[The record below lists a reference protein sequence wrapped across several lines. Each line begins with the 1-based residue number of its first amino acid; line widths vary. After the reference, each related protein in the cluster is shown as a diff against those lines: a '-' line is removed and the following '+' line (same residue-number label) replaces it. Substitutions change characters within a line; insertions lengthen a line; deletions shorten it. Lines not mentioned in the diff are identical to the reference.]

1 MKGCFSSLH
10 CLPQT
15 CYSQG
20 QMGGGGKRRPGK
32 GGVVSAASMRALK
45 PTSAFRTGTRRSR
58 RRLENQTLSSRMS
71 AEPSPALSSLFNGQ
85 NPHQS
90 LCQAPAPA
98 RRPALDQGE
107 SPDGPGGPGTGSVP
121 RPRRP
126 PGMPRPLP
134 ASTGSPRNP
143 NLDEVSSPAQSELV
157 RCAPSP
163 WCAASRALDAQPPAS
178 RPAVRGARTPSPRV
192 AAAAG
197 AGAARTQTKPGGS
210 ARWRRWL
217 TLAAAAAG
225 SSATYPAGARSGG
238 AETAQMEPEPE
249 PEPGRS
255 GAGSRSLRAPAASSA
270 AAPRCAARRP
280 RGRGRAGGST
290 LLRAPPAPPPS
301 SCLHPGYLSA
311 RWQLGGGEGGCGNNL
326 PRVWHRLWAREF

>member
-10 CLPQT
+10 CLPPT

-143 NLDEVSSPAQSELV
+143 DEVSSPAQSELA

-163 WCAASRALDAQPPAS
+163 WCAASRVAPGSPRSPSPEPAS
-178 RPAVRGARTPSPRV
+178 RRRRRSRSREDADKAWRLGAAAGVADGGRGGGGFECHLPGRCALGRRGNSADGARAR
-192 AAAAG
+192 AG
-197 AGAARTQTKPGGS
+197 AGARAECGGD
-210 ARWRRWL
+210 
-217 TLAAAAAG
+217 
-225 SSATYPAGARSGG
+225 
-238 AETAQMEPEPE
+238 E
-249 PEPGRS
+249 GR
-255 GAGSRSLRAPAASSA
+255 PPSSA
-270 AAPRCAARRP
+270 A
-280 RGRGRAGGST
+280 
-290 LLRAPPAPPPS
+290 PAPPPS
-301 SCLHPGYLSA
+301 SCLHPGGNSRWGDAEHAPQGLAPALGSRTPDSA
-311 RWQLGGGEGGCGNNL
+311 ASGKE
-326 PRVWHRLWAREF
+326 

>member
-1 MKGCFSSLH
+1 MARTLTSPFAK
-10 CLPQT
+10 PP
-15 CYSQG
+15 
-20 QMGGGGKRRPGK
+20 RRRAVPPWIMEK
-32 GGVVSAASMRALK
+32 APTALK
-45 PTSAFRTGTRRSR
+45 DPEPVPSR
-58 RRLENQTLSSRMS
+58 VL
-71 AEPSPALSSLFNGQ
+71 A
-85 NPHQS
+85 
-90 LCQAPAPA
+90 
-98 RRPALDQGE
+98 
-107 SPDGPGGPGTGSVP
+107 
-121 RPRRP
+121 
-126 PGMPRPLP
+126 PRPLP

-249 PEPGRS
+249 PEPG
-255 GAGSRSLRAPAASSA
+255 LITSA
-270 AAPRCAARRP
+270 HT
-280 RGRGRAGGST
+280 S
-290 LLRAPPAPPPS
+290 
-301 SCLHPGYLSA
+301 
-311 RWQLGGGEGGCGNNL
+311 
-326 PRVWHRLWAREF
+326 